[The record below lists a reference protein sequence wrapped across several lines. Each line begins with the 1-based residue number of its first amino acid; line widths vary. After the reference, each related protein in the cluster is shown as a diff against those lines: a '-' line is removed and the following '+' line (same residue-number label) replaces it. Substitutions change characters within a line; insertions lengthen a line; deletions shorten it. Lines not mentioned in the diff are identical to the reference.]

1 MRLYSRFTLTVIL
14 VAGFGAN
21 AQDVAFGYQQG
32 SKGNGPCNSRLQ
44 RSPVPFVCV
53 LYNERETQKAFLS
66 GLKATLNPACAHG
79 LNVLSVV
86 WRQVLD
92 FIA

>member
-44 RSPVPFVCV
+44 RSPVPLF
-53 LYNERETQKAFLS
+53 
-66 GLKATLNPACAHG
+66 
-79 LNVLSVV
+79 VLSVTKEKHRRPSLQAGKPRSTQHV
-86 WRQVLD
+86 RPRPECSVCGLP
-92 FIA
+92 AGP